1 MHDANGTPLNVGDKV
16 LIPAVVTELHAG
28 DDYCNVSLETT
39 LGRRPDAMKERLS
52 GINTGVLVKFVTL
65 LIAILLVAS
74 FANAAEAPRSGH
86 WPSVRAA
93 YLHDHPTCE
102 ACGKAADLTVHHI
115 VPFHIDPSRELDA
128 TNLITLC
135 HTCHLV
141 FGHLG
146 DYQSYNPNVRED
158 AAAYLA
164 KVKARPP
171 RATIKLLPRQPI
183 RRTVHAAFA
192 TAA

>member
-16 LIPAVVTELHAG
+16 LIPAVITELHPG
-28 DDYCNVSLETT
+28 DDYCNISVETT

-52 GINTGVLVKFVTL
+52 GINTGVLVKFVSLILAVL
-65 LIAILLVAS
+65 LSVS
-74 FANAAEAPRSGH
+74 FAFAQEARSGR
-86 WPSVRAA
+86 WSIVRAA

-102 ACGKAADLTVHHI
+102 ACGKANDLTVHH
-115 VPFHIDPSRELDA
+115 VTPFHVDQTRELDP
-128 TNLITLC
+128 TNFITLC

-146 DYQSYNPNVRED
+146 NYQSYNPNVRED
-158 AAAYLA
+158 AAAYLL

-171 RATIKLLPRQPI
+171 RAPIKLLPGQPI
-183 RRTVHAAFA
+183 RRTVHAAVRI
-192 TAA
+192 AA